1 MLPTPQPDAGAPDE
15 AMSRTPSYVLVTS
28 ESTGADSIDLYSAIA
43 AWWRHRLAFAIAL
56 IGCLALGLSWASL
69 GQPRVEYS
77 IVMRPALSGKG
88 ELADQPLTSV
98 SSLIARCQQIVFPSM
113 LAEVDPATEQT
124 RFERV
129 DPTVAGSDALLVL
142 RASAPLRMS
151 ESARAF
157 LEEASS
163 RVVASQEIEL
173 RRYRETLNDRIE
185 DLDRRIAVVRDAL
198 LSPSTPPGSIE
209 STQLNVEL
217 TRLEVERDAA
227 ATRLTMSEEAKEA
240 RSLLDDSDVDV
251 GIWRLKRV
259 ATAIAGSVVVAA
271 AAPLLSI
278 LVAGVR
284 RRLREP
290 TVA

>member
-1 MLPTPQPDAGAPDE
+1 MLPAPQPDAGDPDE
-15 AMSRTPSYVLVTS
+15 GMSRRPTYVLISS
-28 ESTGADSIDLYSAIA
+28 ESTGADSMDLYGAIA

-56 IGCLALGLSWASL
+56 IGCLALGLTWASM
-69 GQPRVEYS
+69 GQTRVEYS
-77 IVMRPALSGKG
+77 IVLRPALSGKG
-88 ELADQPLTSV
+88 ELANQPLSSV
-98 SSLIARCQQIVFPSM
+98 SSMIARCEQIVFPSM
-113 LAEVDPATEQT
+113 LAEVDPATDRT
-124 RFERV
+124 RFEGI
-129 DPTVAGSDALLVL
+129 DPTASGSDALLVL
-142 RASAPLRMS
+142 RASAPLQLS

-163 RVVASQEIEL
+163 RVVASQAIEL
-173 RRYRETLNDRIE
+173 SRYREILNDRIE

-240 RSLLDDSDVDV
+240 RSVLESSSVNEST
-251 GIWRLKRV
+251 WRLKRV
-259 ATAIAGSVVVAA
+259 ATAIAGAVVVAA
-271 AAPLLSI
+271 AAPMLSI

-284 RRLREP
+284 RRLKEP
-290 TVA
+290 AVA